1 MAIMYNLGCMKRKVL
16 LAISL
21 LLLISSSAFADDITF
36 SSGYTRVAMKGVNKT
51 VELTENVKV
60 STGDIDITANKIVI
74 AGENYSFLTC
84 LGNVKVID
92 HKRDITIQAS
102 SLAYNRT
109 TEFITIDGWVEMQ
122 DAKNEVSVSS
132 AWLEFD
138 LNGGILRLQLQTK
151 ILKSTSKGPMICKAD
166 NVTYDRNSESLTLLG
181 NAKVDWNG
189 DEYTSQKLSVDLK
202 TEEIVMTGDI
212 KGTVNG

>member
-1 MAIMYNLGCMKRKVL
+1 MNKKIFTTLFIITFAITF
-16 LAISL
+16 
-21 LLLISSSAFADDITF
+21 AFADDINF
-36 SSGYTRVAMKGVNKT
+36 SAGYTRVAMKGENKT
-51 VELTENVKV
+51 VELTRNVKV
-60 STGDIDITANKIVI
+60 STGDIDIRAEKITI
-74 AGENYSFLTC
+74 SGENYSFLNC
-84 LGNVKVID
+84 VGNVNVID
-92 HKRDITIQAS
+92 HKRDITIHAS

-151 ILKSTSKGPMICKAD
+151 ILKSTSKGPMVCKAD
-166 NVTYDRNSESLTLLG
+166 NVTYDRNTEKLTLLG
-181 NAKVDWNG
+181 NAKVEWND
-189 DEYTSQKLSVDLK
+189 DEYTSQKLSVDLQ

-212 KGTVNG
+212 QGTVNG